1 MTHKHLLKKNKKFYL
16 NNNGNHLRDFTS
28 VKDVIKICSKII
40 NKNKLEIYSEI
51 EFKIVK
57 ENDIISYCK
66 CTNEEYDNCEF
77 FVRGGINECLNYET
91 VEIEA
96 AKIESII
103 PNNNQTFDRELV
115 KNLFPTSVL
124 YSYCQA
130 LRYDSALKSSHVESV
145 HSPDLKIRSINTH
158 FSPGFAQ
165 GIGF

>member
-1 MTHKHLLKKNKKFYL
+1 MKGVLDLNRDNEWIVRYRAEDNDLLIHKSLPLSRFN
-16 NNNGNHLRDFTS
+16 
-28 VKDVIKICSKII
+28 KII

-77 FVRGGINECLNYET
+77 FVRSGINECLNYET

-115 KNLFPTSVL
+115 KNLLIEVKNRFAVMNNDNYNS
-124 YSYCQA
+124 
-130 LRYDSALKSSHVESV
+130 
-145 HSPDLKIRSINTH
+145 DLDVIEWFEINY
-158 FSPGFAQ
+158 PKK
-165 GIGF
+165 

>member
-1 MTHKHLLKKNKKFYL
+1 MIGILDLVDGNNWVVRYRTEDSNGALIHKSLPLSRF
-16 NNNGNHLRDFTS
+16 
-28 VKDVIKICSKII
+28 SKII

-77 FVRGGINECLNYET
+77 FVRSGINECLNYET

-115 KNLFPTSVL
+115 KNLLIEVKNRFAVMNNDNYNS
-124 YSYCQA
+124 
-130 LRYDSALKSSHVESV
+130 
-145 HSPDLKIRSINTH
+145 DLDVIEWFERNYPKNDI
-158 FSPGFAQ
+158 
-165 GIGF
+165 